1 MLIRGLRS
9 RRGVSLVELIVAIT
23 IGGVVLALVSSISV
37 RQQRLY
43 ADIAAR
49 SALDAQLRQAKTILP
64 IELRGVA
71 ASAGDIREARDT
83 SIEVRATLSSAIV
96 CDTQPGALVLAPAD
110 AHHTTFAS
118 YLTPI
123 DVGDTAWL
131 LVATDSVDYWR
142 PLRVIQTAV
151 ATPGPCGHLGPRLPA
166 GLLTASRTVVG
177 FALPLPTEAAIGSVI
192 RVTRPVRYS
201 LYRGGDARWYLGQR
215 DWNVLTS
222 RFNTVQPV
230 SGPFSSPSAHGL
242 VFEYFDTSGVQ
253 LAVPVVN
260 TKAIASIRA
269 SMRGQSSTV
278 MRAFA
283 RGAQGKSADS
293 ARVAV
298 ALRNRR

>member
-1 MLIRGLRS
+1 MLTQGRP

-43 ADIAAR
+43 ADVAAR
-49 SALDAQLRQAKTILP
+49 SALNAQLRQAETILP

-71 ASAGDIREARDT
+71 ARAGDIREARDT
-83 SIEVRATLSSAIV
+83 SIEFLATLSSAVV

-118 YLTPI
+118 YLTSI
-123 DVGDTAWL
+123 AAGDTAWL
-131 LVATDSVDYWR
+131 FVATDSADYWR
-142 PLRVIQTAV
+142 PLTVLQSGA
-151 ATPGPCGHLGPRLPA
+151 ALPGSCGRLGPRLT
-166 GLLTASRTVVG
+166 GSLLTASRIVVRL
-177 FALPLPTEAAIGSVI
+177 ASPAPTEEAIGSVL

-201 LYRGGDARWYLGQR
+201 LYKGGDGRWYLGQR
-215 DWNVLTS
+215 DWNVLTG

-230 SGPFSSPSAHGL
+230 SGPFLSPSGRGL
-242 VFEYFDTSGVQ
+242 VFEYFDSAGTQ
-253 LAVPVVN
+253 LGVPVAN

-269 SMRGQSSTV
+269 SMRGQSSTI

-293 ARVAV
+293 ASLAV

>member
-1 MLIRGLRS
+1 MLIRALPS

-23 IGGVVLALVSSISV
+23 LGGVVLALVASISV

-43 ADIAAR
+43 ADVAAR
-49 SALDAQLRQAKTILP
+49 GALSAQLRQAETILP

-71 ASAGDIREARDT
+71 PRAGDIREARDT
-83 SIEVRATLSSAIV
+83 SIEFRATLSSAVV
-96 CDTQPGALVLAPAD
+96 CDTQPGALVLTPAD

-123 DVGDTAWL
+123 GVGDTAWL
-131 LVATDSVDYWR
+131 FIATDSVDYWR
-142 PLRVIQTAV
+142 PLAV
-151 ATPGPCGHLGPRLPA
+151 AQAAIATLGSCARLGPRLPA
-166 GLLTASRTVVG
+166 NLLTASRTVVRL
-177 FALPLPTEAAIGSVI
+177 ASPVPMETAIGSVI

-201 LYRGGDARWYLGQR
+201 LYKGGDARWYLGQR
-215 DWNVLTS
+215 DWNALTS

-230 SGPFSSPSAHGL
+230 SGPFSSPSARGL
-242 VFEYFDTSGVQ
+242 AFEYFDSAGTQ
-253 LAVPVVN
+253 LSVPVAN

-269 SMRGQSSTV
+269 SMRGQSNIV

-293 ARVAV
+293 ASVAV

>member
-1 MLIRGLRS
+1 MLSRGLLS
-9 RRGVSLVELIVAIT
+9 RPGVSLVELIVAIT

-49 SALDAQLRQAKTILP
+49 GALDAQLRQAETILP

-71 ASAGDIREARDT
+71 ARAGDIREARDT
-83 SIEVRATLSSAIV
+83 SIEFRATLSSAVV
-96 CDTQPGALVLAPAD
+96 CDTQPDALVLAPAD
-110 AHHTTFAS
+110 AHHTTFSS
-118 YLTPI
+118 YLTAI
-123 DVGDTAWL
+123 GVGDTAWL
-131 LVATDSVDYWR
+131 FMATDSVDYWR
-142 PLRVIQTAV
+142 PLAV
-151 ATPGPCGHLGPRLPA
+151 VQSSVAPPGSCAGLGPRLPVS
-166 GLLTASRTVVG
+166 LLTASRTVIRLATPG
-177 FALPLPTEAAIGSVI
+177 PTDAAIGSVI

-201 LYRGGDARWYLGQR
+201 LYKGGDTRWYLGQR
-215 DWNVLTS
+215 DWNVVTS
-222 RFNTVQPV
+222 RFNTIQPV
-230 SGPFSSPSAHGL
+230 SGPFSSPSGRGL
-242 VFEYFDTSGVQ
+242 VFEYFDSAGTQ
-253 LAVPVVN
+253 LSVPVAN

-293 ARVAV
+293 ASLAV